1 MYVEESVVD
10 IVREMEALKL
20 KAVNGKLMISSLQFF
35 FGKLCQLFLNY
46 WEKFYHF
53 SFDSS

>member
-20 KAVNGKLMISSLQFF
+20 KAVNGELITSSLQFF
-35 FGKLCQLFLNY
+35 WKNFGSYF
-46 WEKFYHF
+46 
-53 SFDSS
+53 